1 MKTRIIFTLLSFA
14 FLLPLINGCGKS
26 DDGGHYSSGPANLDF
41 EQQALK
47 MEAND
52 LAKLNKGT
60 DPHGSGGK
68 YDLDKIHEGLDLKHD
83 PNEVI
88 AVVNGE
94 NILRLELDKIV
105 DKVKDKMSR
114 SKLHLVENQILKD
127 LITQVLLKQFIQKE
141 NITVDPARVE
151 EEIKIYRANLEKNP
165 ETKDKSL
172 ETVLEEQGGSLDE
185 LRVAL
190 DISFSID
197 DYLNKTVTEEDL
209 KKHFTDNLSTF
220 RGETVTV
227 SHLFLDT
234 RNIKDE
240 AKVAE
245 VKEKIDSI
253 KVELDSGSDF
263 VELIGKYSECPSAQN
278 GGKLGT
284 ISRKEMTKSFTDAA
298 FAMDVN
304 TISDP
309 VKTEYGYH
317 LLLVTDKQ
325 EGKDVA
331 FEEVRDKVKT
341 TLYNGKTIALI
352 RDLTKNA
359 NSEILLTAPT
369 GGGHGGMQGGAY
381 GASPHGSMQSPHGGE
396 SSASPHGSIQSPHEG
411 MQPSHSSAP
420 GSSSHGGMHSVEPS
434 GSVHEKLGGSHKEM
448 QPKPIEKSK
457 EETIEDSFSLTH

>member
-1 MKTRIIFTLLSFA
+1 MKTKIIITLLSFG
-14 FLLPLINGCGKS
+14 FLFPLINGCGKS
-26 DDGGHYSSGPANLDF
+26 DDKGGHYSSGPANLNF

-52 LAKLNKGT
+52 LAKLNKGK
-60 DPHGSGGK
+60 DPHAYATSDGK
-68 YDLDKIHEGLDLKHD
+68 YDLAKIHEGLEDFKHD

-94 NILRLELDKIV
+94 NILRLELDRIV
-105 DKVKDKMSR
+105 DKIKDKA
-114 SKLHLVENQILKD
+114 SKSSLHLIEKQILKD
-127 LITQVLLKQFIQKE
+127 LITQVLLKQFIKKE

-151 EEIKIYRANLEKNP
+151 EEITIYRENLKKNP

-172 ETVLEEQGGSLDE
+172 EEVLEEQGGSIDE

-209 KKHFTDNLSTF
+209 KKHFEENLSTF

-227 SHLFLDT
+227 SHIFLDT

-240 AKVAE
+240 GKVSE
-245 VKEKIDSI
+245 VKERIGTI
-253 KVELDSGSDF
+253 KAELDKGSDF
-263 VELIGKYSECPSAQN
+263 VELVEKYSECPSAQN
-278 GGKLGT
+278 GGELGT
-284 ISRKEMTKSFTDAA
+284 ITRKEMIKSFTDAA

-317 LLLVTDKQ
+317 ILKVTDKQ
-325 EGKDVA
+325 EGKDVT

-341 TLYNGKTIALI
+341 TLYNGKTIELI
-352 RDLTKNA
+352 GKLTKNA
-359 NSEILLTAPT
+359 NTEILLKEPS
-369 GGGHGGMQGGAY
+369 GGHGSMHGGMQGASPHGGSY
-381 GASPHGSMQSPHGGE
+381 GASPHGGGGLQSPHGGGAPGG
-396 SSASPHGSIQSPHEG
+396 ASP
-411 MQPSHSSAP
+411 
-420 GSSSHGGMHSVEPS
+420 HGGMHSVAPS
-434 GSVHEKLGGSHKEM
+434 GTSPHGSLGGTHQEVK
-448 QPKPIEKSK
+448 PKPIRKSK